1 MNEEISID
9 SKQKREKSSYIIISI
24 ISLVIGIFLW
34 WLFTEGLGT
43 ISHKIMPGP
52 IRVFQ
57 SFFSKFY
64 VSAPDGATLLQHL
77 GSSLQI
83 TLLGYVIGVA
93 IGIPLGIVMAWYPKF
108 DLFARPVFD
117 LLRPIPGIA
126 WIPVMIVLFGIGLL
140 SKGMV
145 VFLSVFVAITINT
158 YTGIQQTKSVHKWV
172 SHTFGASNI
181 YTLFHVAI
189 PTALP
194 MLMTGL
200 RVALGAAWTTIIAA
214 ELLASTKGIG
224 FMIQQSRGLFR
235 PDIII
240 VGMIAIGITGSVLG
254 WLLGLLE
261 KRVLKGR
268 LSKE

>member
-1 MNEEISID
+1 MNEDISID
-9 SKQKREKSSYIIISI
+9 SVQKREKSGYIIISL